1 MTEKQRV
8 NTAVVIKYGNLF
20 SWLGRTNMPLIAV
33 GNSHDIICIN
43 AAYMFMLEP
52 EVLVV
57 FEIE

>member
-1 MTEKQRV
+1 
-8 NTAVVIKYGNLF
+8 
-20 SWLGRTNMPLIAV
+20 MPLIAV